1 MRQVAEHG
9 SLTAAAEAL
18 GYSQPAVSQQLRRFE
33 ERTGIALVERVGR
46 GIRLTQSGRVLARH
60 ANAVA
65 TAIEAAA
72 GELAEIRGLRAG
84 RVRLIAFP
92 SASATLVPRL
102 IAALGAAHPG
112 VAVTYVE
119 AEPPEAVAAVRA
131 DRADLAITF
140 SYPGDRDDPHR
151 ASARGLDVRAFGEEP
166 IRLVLPA
173 GHPAAVSDVVDLAA
187 LGDDPWIAGC
197 PRCRGHLLEL
207 AATAGFTPR
216 IAFETDNFVAVEGM
230 VAQGLG
236 VATAAR
242 TRAGGLAAASGRRD
256 PPHRTARRA
265 LAAPRD
271 RTGRGAR
278 ARGRRDHRRP
288 RVARR
293 RLRSVRPERRGGRAP
308 VDSMDP
314 YVRDSPPHHYRHRHR
329 RPRALLPVAH
339 RHPARRPGAHRAL
352 QLGVRPAHRRHLRL
366 PHRGHGCRARQRGEL
381 RAAARRARWLGL
393 DWDEGVDVGGPHAP
407 YRQSQRGEIYATCS
421 RS

>member
-1 MRQVAEHG
+1 MSDASVEGLAAALDLQTVRVVRQISEHG

-84 RVRLIAFP
+84 RVRLVAFP

-112 VAVTYVE
+112 IAVTYVE

-151 ASARGLDVRAFGEEP
+151 ASARGLEVRPFGEEP

-173 GHPAAVSDVVDLAA
+173 GHPAAASDVVDLAA

-207 AATAGFTPR
+207 ADAAGFTPR

-236 VATAAR
+236 VALLPA
-242 TRAGGLAAASGRRD
+242 L
-256 PPHRTARRA
+256 A
-265 LAAPRD
+265 LAASPRHPGVVTRPTSRRD
-271 RTGRGAR
+271 VRSLHLVTARGA
-278 ARGRRDHRRP
+278 D
-288 RVARR
+288 RVPAVGATIAA
-293 RLRSVRPERRGGRAP
+293 LDSV
-308 VDSMDP
+308 
-314 YVRDSPPHHYRHRHR
+314 
-329 RPRALLPVAH
+329 
-339 RHPARRPGAHRAL
+339 
-352 QLGVRPAHRRHLRL
+352 
-366 PHRGHGCRARQRGEL
+366 
-381 RAAARRARWLGL
+381 AAA
-393 DWDEGVDVGGPHAP
+393 
-407 YRQSQRGEIYATCS
+407 
-421 RS
+421 

>member
-1 MRQVAEHG
+1 MSDASIEGLAAALDLQTVRVVRQVAEHG

-112 VAVTYVE
+112 IAVTYVE

-173 GHPAAVSDVVDLAA
+173 GHPAAASDVVDLAA

-207 AATAGFTPR
+207 ADDRGLHAAHRVRDRQLRGRRGHGRAGPR
-216 IAFETDNFVAVEGM
+216 GGA
-230 VAQGLG
+230 
-236 VATAAR
+236 AAR
-242 TRAGGLAAASGRRD
+242 TRARRPRRGIRASSTRPTAR
-256 PPHRTARRA
+256 ARRA

-271 RTGRGAR
+271 RAGRGRACPRSAR
-278 ARGRRDHRRP
+278 P
-288 RVARR
+288 
-293 RLRSVRPERRGGRAP
+293 
-308 VDSMDP
+308 
-314 YVRDSPPHHYRHRHR
+314 SPPSSRS
-329 RPRALLPVAH
+329 PPPEVRAEP
-339 RHPARRPGAHRAL
+339 
-352 QLGVRPAHRRHLRL
+352 
-366 PHRGHGCRARQRGEL
+366 E
-381 RAAARRARWLGL
+381 AARRTRPG
-393 DWDEGVDVGGPHAP
+393 
-407 YRQSQRGEIYATCS
+407 R
-421 RS
+421 

>member
-1 MRQVAEHG
+1 MSDASIDGLAAALDLQTVRVVRQVAEHG
-9 SLTAAAEAL
+9 SLTAAADAL

-65 TAIEAAA
+65 TALEAAA

-84 RVRLIAFP
+84 RVRLVAFP
-92 SASATLVPRL
+92 SASASLVPRL

-166 IRLVLPA
+166 IRLVLPE
-173 GHPAAVSDVVDLAA
+173 GHPAAASDVVDLAA
-187 LGDDPWIAGC
+187 LRDDPWIAGC

-207 AATAGFTPR
+207 ADAAGFTPR

-236 VATAAR
+236 VALLPA
-242 TRAGGLAAASGRRD
+242 L
-256 PPHRTARRA
+256 A
-265 LAAPRD
+265 LAASPRHPEVVTRPTARAD
-271 RTGRGAR
+271 VRSLHLVTARGAE
-278 ARGRRDHRRP
+278 
-288 RVARR
+288 RV
-293 RLRSVRPERRGGRAP
+293 
-308 VDSMDP
+308 
-314 YVRDSPPHHYRHRHR
+314 
-329 RPRALLPVAH
+329 
-339 RHPARRPGAHRAL
+339 PA
-352 QLGVRPAHRRHLRL
+352 V
-366 PHRGHGCRARQRGEL
+366 
-381 RAAARRARWLGL
+381 AAAIAALESL
-393 DWDEGVDVGGPHAP
+393 A
-407 YRQSQRGEIYATCS
+407 A
-421 RS
+421 

>member
-1 MRQVAEHG
+1 MSDASIDGLAAALDLQTVRVVRQVAEHG

-65 TAIEAAA
+65 TALEAAA

-84 RVRLIAFP
+84 RVRLVAFP

-166 IRLVLPA
+166 IRLVLPV
-173 GHPAAVSDVVDLAA
+173 GHPAAASDVVDLAA
-187 LGDDPWIAGC
+187 LGDAPWIAGC

-207 AATAGFTPR
+207 A
-216 IAFETDNFVAVEGM
+216 D
-230 VAQGLG
+230 
-236 VATAAR
+236 
-242 TRAGGLAAASGRRD
+242 AAA
-256 PPHRTARRA
+256 TC
-265 LAAPRD
+265 D
-271 RTGRGAR
+271 RST
-278 ARGRRDHRRP
+278 
-288 RVARR
+288 
-293 RLRSVRPERRGGRAP
+293 S
-308 VDSMDP
+308 
-314 YVRDSPPHHYRHRHR
+314 
-329 RPRALLPVAH
+329 
-339 RHPARRPGAHRAL
+339 
-352 QLGVRPAHRRHLRL
+352 
-366 PHRGHGCRARQRGEL
+366 
-381 RAAARRARWLGL
+381 
-393 DWDEGVDVGGPHAP
+393 
-407 YRQSQRGEIYATCS
+407 
-421 RS
+421 

>member
-1 MRQVAEHG
+1 MSDASIDGLAAALDLQTVRVVRQIAEHG

-65 TAIEAAA
+65 TALEAAA

-84 RVRLIAFP
+84 RVRLVAFP

-102 IAALGAAHPG
+102 IATLGAAHPG
-112 VAVTYVE
+112 VTVTYVE

-166 IRLVLPA
+166 IRLVLPT
-173 GHPAAVSDVVDLAA
+173 GHAAAASDVVDLAT
-187 LGDDPWIAGC
+187 LRDEPWIAGC

-207 AATAGFTPR
+207 ADAAGFAPR

-236 VATAAR
+236 VALLPELALDASPRHPDVVIRPTARSDVRSLHLVTAR
-242 TRAGGLAAASGRRD
+242 GAERVPAVAAAIAALESLAAA
-256 PPHRTARRA
+256 
-265 LAAPRD
+265 
-271 RTGRGAR
+271 
-278 ARGRRDHRRP
+278 
-288 RVARR
+288 
-293 RLRSVRPERRGGRAP
+293 
-308 VDSMDP
+308 
-314 YVRDSPPHHYRHRHR
+314 
-329 RPRALLPVAH
+329 
-339 RHPARRPGAHRAL
+339 
-352 QLGVRPAHRRHLRL
+352 
-366 PHRGHGCRARQRGEL
+366 
-381 RAAARRARWLGL
+381 
-393 DWDEGVDVGGPHAP
+393 
-407 YRQSQRGEIYATCS
+407 
-421 RS
+421 

>member
-1 MRQVAEHG
+1 MPCGYALRMSDASIEGLAAALDLQTVRVVRQIAEHG

-65 TAIEAAA
+65 TALEAAA

-84 RVRLIAFP
+84 RVRLVAFP

-173 GHPAAVSDVVDLAA
+173 GHPAAASDVVDLSAV
-187 LGDDPWIAGC
+187 GDDPWIAGC

-207 AATAGFTPR
+207 AAAAGFTPR

-236 VATAAR
+236 VA
-242 TRAGGLAAASGRRD
+242 LLPD
-256 PPHRTARRA
+256 LA
-265 LAAPRD
+265 LAASPRHPGIVIRPTARAD
-271 RTGRGAR
+271 VRSLHLVTARGAE
-278 ARGRRDHRRP
+278 
-288 RVARR
+288 RVPAVAATIAA
-293 RLRSVRPERRGGRAP
+293 LESV
-308 VDSMDP
+308 
-314 YVRDSPPHHYRHRHR
+314 
-329 RPRALLPVAH
+329 
-339 RHPARRPGAHRAL
+339 
-352 QLGVRPAHRRHLRL
+352 
-366 PHRGHGCRARQRGEL
+366 
-381 RAAARRARWLGL
+381 AA
-393 DWDEGVDVGGPHAP
+393 
-407 YRQSQRGEIYATCS
+407 T
-421 RS
+421 

>member
-1 MRQVAEHG
+1 MSDASIDGLAAALDLQTVRVVRQVAEHG

-60 ANAVA
+60 AYAVA
-65 TAIEAAA
+65 TALEAAA

-84 RVRLIAFP
+84 RVRLVAFP
-92 SASATLVPRL
+92 SASASLVPRL
-102 IAALGAAHPG
+102 ISALGAAHPG

-166 IRLVLPA
+166 IRLVLPEE
-173 GHPAAVSDVVDLAA
+173 HPAAASDVVDLAA
-187 LGDDPWIAGC
+187 LRDDPWIAGC

-207 AATAGFTPR
+207 ADAAGFTPR

-236 VATAAR
+236 VALLPA
-242 TRAGGLAAASGRRD
+242 L
-256 PPHRTARRA
+256 A
-265 LAAPRD
+265 LAASPWHPDVVTRPTARAD
-271 RTGRGAR
+271 VRSLHLVTARGAE
-278 ARGRRDHRRP
+278 
-288 RVARR
+288 RV
-293 RLRSVRPERRGGRAP
+293 
-308 VDSMDP
+308 
-314 YVRDSPPHHYRHRHR
+314 
-329 RPRALLPVAH
+329 
-339 RHPARRPGAHRAL
+339 PA
-352 QLGVRPAHRRHLRL
+352 V
-366 PHRGHGCRARQRGEL
+366 
-381 RAAARRARWLGL
+381 AAAIAALESL
-393 DWDEGVDVGGPHAP
+393 A
-407 YRQSQRGEIYATCS
+407 A
-421 RS
+421 

>member
-1 MRQVAEHG
+1 MSDASIDGLAAALDLQTVRVVRQVAEHG

-65 TAIEAAA
+65 TALEAAA

-84 RVRLIAFP
+84 RVRLVAFP

-102 IAALGAAHPG
+102 IATLGAAHPG

-151 ASARGLDVRAFGEEP
+151 ASARGLDVRAYGEEP
-166 IRLVLPA
+166 IRLVLPT
-173 GHPAAVSDVVDLAA
+173 GHPAAASDVIDLAA
-187 LGDDPWIAGC
+187 LRDDPWIAGC

-207 AATAGFTPR
+207 ADAAGFAPR

-236 VATAAR
+236 VALLPALALDASPRHPDVVVRPTARADVRLLHLVTAR
-242 TRAGGLAAASGRRD
+242 GAERVPAVAAAIAALESLAAA
-256 PPHRTARRA
+256 
-265 LAAPRD
+265 
-271 RTGRGAR
+271 
-278 ARGRRDHRRP
+278 
-288 RVARR
+288 
-293 RLRSVRPERRGGRAP
+293 
-308 VDSMDP
+308 
-314 YVRDSPPHHYRHRHR
+314 
-329 RPRALLPVAH
+329 
-339 RHPARRPGAHRAL
+339 
-352 QLGVRPAHRRHLRL
+352 
-366 PHRGHGCRARQRGEL
+366 
-381 RAAARRARWLGL
+381 
-393 DWDEGVDVGGPHAP
+393 
-407 YRQSQRGEIYATCS
+407 
-421 RS
+421 

>member
-1 MRQVAEHG
+1 MLLVMSDVSIDLAAALDLQTVRVVRQVADHG

-65 TAIEAAA
+65 TALEAAA

-84 RVRLIAFP
+84 RVRIVAFP

-102 IAALGAAHPG
+102 IAALGTRHPG

-140 SYPGDRDDPHR
+140 SYPGDREDPHR
-151 ASARGLDVRAFGEEP
+151 ASARGLDVRELGDEP

-173 GHPAAVSDVVDLAA
+173 GHPAAASEVVDLAA
-187 LGDDPWIAGC
+187 LGDEPWIAGC

-207 AATAGFTPR
+207 ADAAGFAPR

-236 VATAAR
+236 VALLPA
-242 TRAGGLAAASGRRD
+242 L
-256 PPHRTARRA
+256 A
-265 LAAPRD
+265 LAASPRHPGVVTKPTARAD
-271 RTGRGAR
+271 VRTLHVVTARGA
-278 ARGRRDHRRP
+278 D
-288 RVARR
+288 RVPAVGAT
-293 RLRSVRPERRGGRAP
+293 LA
-308 VDSMDP
+308 
-314 YVRDSPPHHYRHRHR
+314 
-329 RPRALLPVAH
+329 ALD
-339 RHPARRPGAHRAL
+339 
-352 QLGVRPAHRRHLRL
+352 
-366 PHRGHGCRARQRGEL
+366 EL
-381 RAAARRARWLGL
+381 TAA
-393 DWDEGVDVGGPHAP
+393 
-407 YRQSQRGEIYATCS
+407 
-421 RS
+421 

>member
-1 MRQVAEHG
+1 MSDASIEGLAAALDLQTVRVVRQIAEHG

-65 TAIEAAA
+65 TALEAAA

-84 RVRLIAFP
+84 RVRLVAFP

-102 IAALGAAHPG
+102 IAVLGAAHPG

-173 GHPAAVSDVVDLAA
+173 GHPAAASDVVDLSAV
-187 LGDDPWIAGC
+187 GDDPWIAGC

-207 AATAGFTPR
+207 AAAAGFTPR

-236 VATAAR
+236 VA
-242 TRAGGLAAASGRRD
+242 LLPD
-256 PPHRTARRA
+256 LA
-265 LAAPRD
+265 LAASPRHPGIVTRPTARAD
-271 RTGRGAR
+271 VRSLHLVTARGAE
-278 ARGRRDHRRP
+278 
-288 RVARR
+288 RVPAVAATIAA
-293 RLRSVRPERRGGRAP
+293 LESV
-308 VDSMDP
+308 
-314 YVRDSPPHHYRHRHR
+314 
-329 RPRALLPVAH
+329 
-339 RHPARRPGAHRAL
+339 
-352 QLGVRPAHRRHLRL
+352 
-366 PHRGHGCRARQRGEL
+366 
-381 RAAARRARWLGL
+381 AA
-393 DWDEGVDVGGPHAP
+393 
-407 YRQSQRGEIYATCS
+407 T
-421 RS
+421 

>member
-1 MRQVAEHG
+1 MPCGYASIMSDASIEGLAAALDLQTVRVVRQVAEHG

-65 TAIEAAA
+65 TALEAAA

-84 RVRLIAFP
+84 RVRLVAFP
-92 SASATLVPRL
+92 SASATLVPRV
-102 IAALGAAHPG
+102 IATLGTAHPG

-166 IRLVLPA
+166 IRLVLPS
-173 GHPAAVSDVVDLAA
+173 GHPAAASDVVDLAA
-187 LGDDPWIAGC
+187 LCDDPWIAGC

-207 AATAGFTPR
+207 ADAAGFVPR

-230 VAQGLG
+230 VAQRLG
-236 VATAAR
+236 VALLPA
-242 TRAGGLAAASGRRD
+242 L
-256 PPHRTARRA
+256 A
-265 LAAPRD
+265 LAASPRHPGVVTRPTARAD
-271 RTGRGAR
+271 VRSLHLVTARGAE
-278 ARGRRDHRRP
+278 
-288 RVARR
+288 RVPA
-293 RLRSVRPERRGGRAP
+293 VAATIA
-308 VDSMDP
+308 
-314 YVRDSPPHHYRHRHR
+314 
-329 RPRALLPVAH
+329 ALESL
-339 RHPARRPGAHRAL
+339 
-352 QLGVRPAHRRHLRL
+352 
-366 PHRGHGCRARQRGEL
+366 
-381 RAAARRARWLGL
+381 AA
-393 DWDEGVDVGGPHAP
+393 
-407 YRQSQRGEIYATCS
+407 
-421 RS
+421 

>member
-1 MRQVAEHG
+1 MISIMSDASIEGLASALDLQTVRVVRQVAEHR

-65 TAIEAAA
+65 TALEAAA

-84 RVRLIAFP
+84 RVRLVAFP

-166 IRLVLPA
+166 IRLVLPT
-173 GHPAAVSDVVDLAA
+173 GHPAAASDVVDLAA
-187 LGDDPWIAGC
+187 LGDAPWIAGC

-207 AATAGFTPR
+207 ADAAGFTPR

-236 VATAAR
+236 VALLPALALDASPRHPGVVTRPTARADVRSLHLVTAR
-242 TRAGGLAAASGRRD
+242 GAERVPAVAAAIAALESLAAA
-256 PPHRTARRA
+256 
-265 LAAPRD
+265 
-271 RTGRGAR
+271 
-278 ARGRRDHRRP
+278 
-288 RVARR
+288 
-293 RLRSVRPERRGGRAP
+293 
-308 VDSMDP
+308 
-314 YVRDSPPHHYRHRHR
+314 
-329 RPRALLPVAH
+329 
-339 RHPARRPGAHRAL
+339 
-352 QLGVRPAHRRHLRL
+352 
-366 PHRGHGCRARQRGEL
+366 
-381 RAAARRARWLGL
+381 
-393 DWDEGVDVGGPHAP
+393 
-407 YRQSQRGEIYATCS
+407 
-421 RS
+421 